1 MVSTDLKLQPPTSG
15 PQFNWFFLVE
25 LIVCGILSLF
35 FFFYFNRLF
44 ATLVSYGVRAYT
56 WHYYRAYVDIQA
68 LQISLLGGRIFF
80 KGIRYHGVNET
91 ILVHGGYV
99 TWNYWKRAVK
109 RVDLARASGSKCRP
123 GSSQRNSDAV
133 SGSDHDSEHAAN
145 RGETGGV
152 AEADR
157 LPCRIVIT
165 VYGLEWF
172 IYNRTPAYDDILS
185 GFASAGDQDSVTH
198 GSRSPSPGAKS
209 TGYASS
215 RQGSGKG
222 LSARPT
228 RTSSDPSIRE
238 SSSARNSHAE
248 STVSSDQHVDAV
260 DSDTEDSIS
269 KLLQLLPVKVE
280 CTKGAIVAGNENTR
294 SVLTVTFEKAT
305 GLIDA
310 SDAGPLDLYRQIFTF
325 EFTHPI
331 IQLRPNPDF
340 KYLQLEAAAAHTLS
354 SMPVDEKRKGHKRAT
369 LFNYQRKKREIWHS
383 IRDLIPYFQK
393 SVESFH
399 VDSHHERGPNTI
411 SASRTGLSPETRW
424 LGLTRYLDENTDEH
438 EGWNSVEY
446 ARFSTLVDCPALT
459 LTYYWD
465 IPGRV
470 PSEQA
475 ELSSSIRKVS
485 QDINGSNPPEWG
497 LDLKID
503 GGTINYGPWADRERV
518 GLQNVFFPN
527 PYRSAQPAE
536 PLTPG
541 AWRRST
547 VFRVRVEINQD
558 TTLRIPTREESK
570 DWQWKGRADAIRG
583 VSKLKKQKQKR
594 QWRNKEGEKGT
605 VGPEIRPF
613 GWLSLRVSRDSTI
626 TYNMD
631 MVPSKTGYHN
641 YLTLDLRESRM
652 SSSVNH
658 GLLWQCP
665 RQIISC
671 DLSNSLTWNSLHQWE
686 FKVESRDM
694 ELFLLRDHIFLIT
707 DLVSDWTSG
716 SAPDYYTF
724 VPFIYNIK
732 LLFTNFQ
739 LFMNVNDSNII
750 NNPSDL
756 DDNTFVVVK
765 GKQLT
770 SHVGIPATKYKP
782 EENTVTFELKLED
795 GGLDLLTP
803 LWHTLHTFLRDKSV
817 ATLNDLIINGSYTYN
832 SATSSALTDT
842 LVMDIS
848 GGSPR
853 LYLYGFLIR
862 YFMRVRENYFGEEI
876 HFRTLEE
883 FQEAANA
890 QEPSGA
896 HGLNPNRKSNDLD
909 VILRVNVDSPC
920 VLLPTNIYD
929 HSKSLRL
936 TAASIELDM
945 RFTNY
950 YMDLQAALSPVEVS
964 LESLDSNGAVSV
976 SNTQLFIDGV
986 SIYGHR
992 LFGLPPTEPTYVCNW
1007 DFEVGKVVGE
1017 CSPDFLRSLLAAL
1030 RDIDFTFDDHE
1041 NALPPLHPVALHD
1054 VTFLRARVASVHMS
1068 VLVDRTALILGCDA
1082 ITVQFND
1089 WARWRFS
1096 KRLSLTVPNIT
1107 VAAVDRKSPARW
1119 QGKGYSS
1126 VTTYA
1131 LFETNVKLT
1140 MLHRKSNFHED
1151 RRLQQEH
1158 IRLHDQRT
1166 HRTPWLLL
1174 DPEQADGIPSSGK
1187 GTRVDPPAMVV
1198 PSMPEPVVDAT
1209 AWSDMS
1215 SSSSASRFQ
1224 SSLKHKSSFLSL
1236 GASSSHSKSSIPKGS
1251 MSRSK
1256 SQISEVRSNDD
1267 RVSGDKARHFRQRG
1281 ETKFYPHDSLSEE
1294 PQPSILALSSP
1305 WAMPHFHYYKVVPDS
1320 TQLPPLPPVTRATE
1334 TSVND
1339 RDFIGIS
1346 EDDKTTHVDIFCELS
1361 PGLRGFC
1368 TPEFLLALSS
1378 LVQGLEPVEPV
1389 DIIDSLQTGVVSD
1402 IVKHEKAIKSPKA
1415 TTSFSVRIP
1424 STVLRLLNLSDSEN
1438 DSQFQF
1444 QDEYK
1449 VSLTH
1454 LKATLQT
1461 EVERKEDDLVNGIQ
1475 QNVVIHA
1482 AADML
1487 SVSALGK
1494 RADAFQEQ
1502 AELSCSL
1509 REIVLWLAT
1518 VPSTQSHLQMR
1529 SFETVTSTKSV
1540 EPLAFLVQRTTTL
1553 LDSITSSFQQA
1564 SSSVDRLRYLVWSL
1578 TESAA
1583 GIPDPLF
1590 LTRPSSVLRVARSHL
1605 RLHDSW
1611 KILSR
1616 LRNIYKNLSPDRQQA
1631 LKTNCI
1637 DLRDPCPPNAKSMVM
1652 ESFDEWRPWDLARV
1666 EKSYAMKK
1674 IWGNLGSKPND
1685 DAPVNSTTFSCAV
1698 KTFNFV
1704 VDPGPKES
1712 DFIVE
1717 GLFIALAV
1725 SSPKHQKEATSEGN
1739 KEIISLRSYCA
1750 SAALRLR
1757 WEILDLVEGVTRT
1770 ISSITLES
1778 TSPAAATEIKE
1789 KAPLELHVVLG
1800 ADVGSVTLDGINLG
1814 LALMGYGLKGS
1825 LVHRPQHAEVQEQ
1838 MSVLLSAEDCSAKFS
1853 SRSKVLMLW
1862 EILRPNVYSS
1872 YVLDRSLDNVVYD
1885 WKVACSCQ
1893 KFLYDMREDPLG
1905 LIHTADRVVEDEVR
1919 YVRDLLQRLELQT
1932 MSRPST
1938 PPAEKPEKKSDVHQF
1953 HVALFLDDYQ
1963 INFCLLPSLNY
1974 VIHGE
1979 VARMSVMSSKDSGV
1993 EVDFDIKSN
2002 YHVFQS
2008 MEEGKPQTVS
2018 EVHVPPI
2025 NGRILGRLSPDLIW
2039 LKADVTVELIR
2050 LQASALRSLLNVVN
2064 RPEISHFVS
2073 DFKESVEEL
2082 HLHFED
2088 VLVREDPTPR
2098 SSDSS
2103 KSREI
2108 LYNIQLTMAG
2118 MGIHARAPGLRSK
2131 EYSADM
2137 DFSFGAMQM
2146 RLDNASGQRYPSG
2159 YPEFHINVSQIALE
2173 LRRQE
2178 KSQVRPYGSLVLD
2191 AGIVGTSRLNERNE
2205 IVRAYHLTSKSLDVE
2220 LFAETASL
2228 VIDIAAH
2235 LQERI
2240 KTLDL
2245 SEDMKRFRK
2254 LGRLARPRNKG
2265 LMTQVPEFKITDE
2278 SEPQSQAL
2286 FNAMYSVELANIQAS
2301 WIMDGPC
2308 AKSGYQPEDLVF
2320 SIRYVTLSTTRENAA
2335 KLRIQD
2341 MQLQMTPKHED
2352 KRKRSLNSA
2361 LMPEIV
2367 FNVAY
2372 LSTKEDLRLAFQAA
2386 GKSLDIRATT
2396 EFILPASLLQN
2407 SIASASEKLRE
2418 ANAIWATSP
2427 SQSNSGNG
2435 KGLFGNKRL
2444 SSLLVDVDFAG
2455 AIVSLLGRQLDDQQ
2469 TLLAA
2474 TVRGSRPAE
2483 GKYGQYVQGDSA
2495 TTASLR
2501 APGVALKV
2509 QYGDSGTEDPTLNA
2523 ELRVSPSSNTLY
2535 PTVVP
2540 LIKQISASVKEVV
2553 GEQDEPRPSS
2563 SSKLQPQK
2571 MVQDNS
2577 LDATNPETILGRC
2590 KLNIGLRICKQ
2601 EFSLSCQPI
2610 ARVAATARFDDIYV
2624 TVNTVQ
2630 SAEQR
2635 RFFAILIAFND
2646 LQASVKHVYSNES
2659 TASFEVKSIVVS
2671 LMNSKHVSTSSGIS
2685 AILKVSPMKIMV
2697 NAKQVQDFLLFREIW
2712 VPSGDEAT
2720 FTATSPSPSAESQA
2734 LIVQRYQQVA
2744 SAGAFPWNTAIAID
2758 ELDIQLDLGQTLGK
2772 AEFTIKDLWVSSK
2785 KTSDWEQNLCA
2796 GFDTMAI
2803 ESRGRMSGSVELRKL
2818 KVRTFIKWPDE
2829 TPTSGRTP
2837 LIQASVAFDELQA
2850 NASFEYQPFLVAD
2863 IAAFAFLMYNVRSS
2877 TQPSQDQLVSILEG
2891 DKVQVFCTTLTASQ
2905 SLALF
2910 QTWQRLV
2917 QDKYAAYEA
2926 SLKEIERYLRRKSS
2940 VISSSTNAPPIVT
2953 SKKDESSAKAPI
2965 SLHTDVV
2972 VTIQAINVGAFPS
2985 TFFDNQILKM
2995 EALDAQARFAVS
3007 LEDDKIHSA
3016 LGLTLGELRV
3026 ALSSISRPS
3035 AVELAELSVDEVAA
3049 RATGSR
3055 GGTILKVPRVV
3066 ASMETWQTMASNE
3079 IEYIFKSAFEGKVDV
3094 GWNYSRISFI
3104 RGMWTSHS
3112 RALASRLGKPL
3123 PPSAV
3128 RITGGPKA
3136 EHEGDEQHADAGEG
3150 EQQKITAVVNVPQS
3164 KYVYRPLEPPLIETP
3179 QLRDMGEAT
3188 PPLEWIGLHRD
3199 KLPNI
3204 THQII
3209 IVTLLEVAKE
3219 VEDAYSKILG

>member
-1 MVSTDLKLQPPTSG
+1 MASTDLTLQPPTAG

-109 RVDLARASGSKCRP
+109 RVDLARARGSKCRP
-123 GSSQRNSDAV
+123 RSQGNSDEG
-133 SGSDHDSEHAAN
+133 SGGDNDSEYVAN

-157 LPCRIVIT
+157 LPCRIVVT

-172 IYNRTPAYDDILS
+172 LYNRTPAYDDILS
-185 GFASAGDQDSVTH
+185 GFARSGDRDSVTH
-198 GSRSPSPGAKS
+198 ASRSPSPGAKS
-209 TGYASS
+209 TGYDSS
-215 RQGSGKG
+215 RPGSGKG
-222 LSARPT
+222 LSARLD
-228 RTSSDPSIRE
+228 RASSDTSVAE
-238 SSSARNSHAE
+238 GSSARNRRAE
-248 STVSSDQHVDAV
+248 SVLSSDQHVAAT
-260 DSDTEDSIS
+260 DSGTEDSIS
-269 KLLQLLPVKVE
+269 KFLQLLPVKVE

-294 SVLTVTFEKAT
+294 SVLTVTFEKAS

-310 SDAGPLDLYRQIFTF
+310 SDAGPLDLYRQLFTF

-340 KYLQLEAAAAHTLS
+340 KELQLAAARTLS
-354 SMPVDEKRKGHKRAT
+354 STPVDEKRKENKRASR
-369 LFNYQRKKREIWHS
+369 FNYQRTKREIWHS
-383 IRDLIPYFQK
+383 IRGLVPYFQK

-399 VDSHHERGPNTI
+399 VDSHYQRGTDMT
-411 SASRTGLSPETRW
+411 STGRTGLSPETRW
-424 LGLTRYLDENTDEH
+424 RGLTRYLDENTDEH
-438 EGWNSVEY
+438 EGWNAVEY
-446 ARFSTLVDCPALT
+446 GRFSTLVDCPSLT
-459 LTYYWD
+459 LSYYWD
-465 IPGRV
+465 VPGKV

-475 ELSSSIRKVS
+475 ELSSIRKVS

-497 LDLKID
+497 LDLKIE

-527 PYRSAQPAE
+527 PFRSAQPAE
-536 PLTPG
+536 LLTPG
-541 AWRRST
+541 ALRRST
-547 VFRVRVEINQD
+547 SFRLRVEISQD

-583 VSKLKKQKQKR
+583 LSKFKKQKQKR
-594 QWRNKEGEKGT
+594 ESRNKDSEKGK

-613 GWLSLRVSRDSTI
+613 GWLTLRVSRDSTI

-631 MVPSKTGYHN
+631 MVASKTGYHN
-641 YLTLDLRESRM
+641 YLTLDLRDSRM

-671 DLSNSLTWNSLHQWE
+671 DLSNPLTWNSLHRWE
-686 FKVESRDM
+686 FNVESRDM

-716 SAPDYYTF
+716 SVADYYTF
-724 VPFIYNIK
+724 VPFVYNIK
-732 LLFTNFQ
+732 LLFTNFR

-770 SHVGIPATKYKP
+770 SHVGISATKYKP
-782 EENTVTFELKLED
+782 EENTVTFGLNLQD

-803 LWHTLHTFLRDKSV
+803 LWHTLHTFLRDKAV
-817 ATLNDLIINGSYTYN
+817 ATLNDLTINGSYTYN
-832 SATSSALTDT
+832 SATSRALTDT
-842 LVMDIS
+842 LLMDIA
-848 GGSPR
+848 GRSPR

-862 YFMRVRENYFGEEI
+862 YFMRIRENYFGEEM
-876 HFRTLEE
+876 HFKTLEE

-890 QEPSGA
+890 KEQPGA
-896 HGLNPNRKSNDLD
+896 HGGMNPNRKSNDLD
-909 VILRVNVDSPC
+909 VIIRVAVDSPC

-936 TAASIELDM
+936 TAASIDSDM

-950 YMDLQAALSPVEVS
+950 YMDLQTGLSPVEVA
-964 LESLDSNGAVSV
+964 LESLDPDNAVSV
-976 SNTQLFIDGV
+976 SNTQFFIDGV

-1017 CSPDFLRSLLAAL
+1017 CSPDFLRSLTAAL
-1030 RDIDFTFDDHE
+1030 RDVGFTLDDEE

-1054 VTFLRARVASVHMS
+1054 VTFLRARVESVHVS
-1068 VLVDRTALILGCDA
+1068 VLVDRTALILASDA

-1096 KRLSLTVPNIT
+1096 KRLSLTVPNIS
-1107 VAAVDRKSPARW
+1107 VAAVDRKSAARW
-1119 QGKGYSS
+1119 QGKRYGT

-1140 MLHRKSNFHED
+1140 MLQRKSNFYEE

-1158 IRLHDQRT
+1158 IRVHDQRT

-1174 DPEQADGIPSSGK
+1174 DSEQADGTPLTQK
-1187 GTRVDPPAMVV
+1187 GAKVDPPAMAV
-1198 PSMPEPVVDAT
+1198 PSMPQPVVDGT
-1209 AWSDMS
+1209 GLSDFS
-1215 SSSSASRFQ
+1215 SSSSVLRFQ
-1224 SSLKHKSSFLSL
+1224 SSLKHRSSFLSL
-1236 GASSSHSKSSIPKGS
+1236 GASSLHSKNSIPKGR

-1256 SQISEVRSNDD
+1256 SQISEIRSNRGSALSNEDP
-1267 RVSGDKARHFRQRG
+1267 VSGDKVRHVRQRG
-1281 ETKFYPHDSLSEE
+1281 ETKFYLHDNSLSEE
-1294 PQPSILALSSP
+1294 PQLSMIGLSSP
-1305 WAMPHFHYYKVVPDS
+1305 WAMPYFQFYNVVPDS
-1320 TQLPPLPPVTRATE
+1320 TQLPPLPAIPPATE
-1334 TSVND
+1334 TAFND
-1339 RDFIGIS
+1339 HDSI
-1346 EDDKTTHVDIFCELS
+1346 ENPADDKAAHVDIFCELA

-1368 TPEFLLALSS
+1368 TPEFLFALSS
-1378 LVQGLEPVEPV
+1378 LVQGLQPPEPV
-1389 DIIDSLQTGVVSD
+1389 DIIDSLQTDVISD
-1402 IVKHEKAIKSPKA
+1402 ITKYEKAMKSPKA
-1415 TTSFSVRIP
+1415 TSSFSVRIP
-1424 STVLRLLNLSDSEN
+1424 STVLRLINSSNSEN

-1449 VSLTH
+1449 VSFTH
-1454 LKATLQT
+1454 LKATLRT
-1461 EVERKEDDLVNGIQ
+1461 KVERKEDDLVNGIQ
-1475 QNVVIHA
+1475 QNLAVHA

-1487 SVSALGK
+1487 SVSALGR

-1502 AELSCSL
+1502 AELNCSL
-1509 REIVLWLAT
+1509 REIMFWLAT
-1518 VPSTQSHLQMR
+1518 VPSMQANLQMR

-1553 LDSITSSFQQA
+1553 LDSVTSSFQQA
-1564 SSSVDRLRYLVWSL
+1564 SSSTDRLRYLVWSL

-1590 LTRPSSVLRVARSHL
+1590 LTRPSSVLRASRSHL

-1616 LRNIYKNLSPDRQQA
+1616 LRNIYKNLSPDKQQA

-1637 DLRDPCPPNAKSMVM
+1637 DLRNPCPQNAKSKVVQ
-1652 ESFDEWRPWDLARV
+1652 SFDEWRPWDLAHV

-1674 IWGNLGSKPND
+1674 IWGDFDNQPND
-1685 DAPVNSTTFSCAV
+1685 DAPIKSTTFSCAV
-1698 KTFNFV
+1698 KTFSFF

-1717 GLFIALAV
+1717 GLFIAFAL
-1725 SSPKHQKEATSEGN
+1725 SSPKRQKEVTLEGR
-1739 KEIISLRSYCA
+1739 KKIMTLRSYCS

-1770 ISSITLES
+1770 MSNITLES
-1778 TSPAAATEIKE
+1778 AAPVRVTEVKE
-1789 KAPLELHVVLG
+1789 ETPVELHVVLG
-1800 ADVGSVTLDGINLG
+1800 ADVGSITLDGINLG

-1825 LVHRPQHAEVQEQ
+1825 LVHRPQHAELQEQ

-1853 SRSKVLMLW
+1853 NRSKVLMLW
-1862 EILRPNVYSS
+1862 EVWKPNVYSS
-1872 YVLDRSLDNVVYD
+1872 YMLDKSQDNVVYD
-1885 WKVACSCQ
+1885 WKVACSCR
-1893 KFLYDMREDPLG
+1893 KLLYDMKEDPLG
-1905 LIHTADRVVEDEVR
+1905 LIHAADRVVEDEVR

-1932 MSRPST
+1932 TSRPST
-1938 PPAEKPEKKSDVHQF
+1938 PPTEKPASSDVHQF

-1963 INFCLLPSLNY
+1963 INLCLLPSLNY
-1974 VIHGE
+1974 AIYGE
-1979 VARMSVMSSKDSGV
+1979 VARMSVMSSKGSGI
-1993 EVDFDIKSN
+1993 EVDFDVKSN

-2008 MEEGKPQTVS
+2008 MEEGQAQTVS
-2018 EVHVPPI
+2018 EVDVPPI

-2050 LQASALRSLLNVVN
+2050 LQASALRSLLSVVN
-2064 RPEISHFVS
+2064 RPEISHFAS
-2073 DFKESVEEL
+2073 DFRESVEEL

-2088 VLVREDPTPR
+2088 VLVREVPTPR
-2098 SSDSS
+2098 SSVSS

-2146 RLDNASGQRYPSG
+2146 RLDNASEQQYPSG

-2178 KSQVRPYGSLVLD
+2178 KSQVQPYGSLVLD

-2245 SEDMKRFRK
+2245 SEDMKRFRN
-2254 LGRLARPRNKG
+2254 LGRLARPRSRG
-2265 LMTQVPEFKITDE
+2265 LVTQVPEFKVTDE
-2278 SEPQSQAL
+2278 DEPQSQAL
-2286 FNAMYSVELANIQAS
+2286 FSAMYSVELANIQAS
-2301 WIMDGPC
+2301 WIMHETSS
-2308 AKSGYQPEDLVF
+2308 AKAGHQPEDLVF
-2320 SIRYVTLSTTRENAA
+2320 SIRYVTLSTTKENAA

-2341 MQLQMTPKHED
+2341 MQLQMTPKFED

-2435 KGLFGNKRL
+2435 LFGNKRL

-2474 TVRGSRPAE
+2474 TVRGNGPAE

-2523 ELRVSPSSNTLY
+2523 ELRVSPSSNVLY

-2540 LIKQISASVKEVV
+2540 LIKQISASIKEVV

-2563 SSKLQPQK
+2563 SSKLQPHR
-2571 MVQDNS
+2571 MVQDTS

-2635 RFFAILIAFND
+2635 RFFAILIAFNS

-2659 TASFEVKSIVVS
+2659 TASFEVESIVMS

-2720 FTATSPSPSAESQA
+2720 FTTSSHSPSPESQA

-2785 KTSDWEQNLCA
+2785 KTSDWEQNLCG

-2803 ESRGRMSGSVELRKL
+2803 ESKGRMSGSVELRKL

-2829 TPTSGRTP
+2829 TPTSGQTP
-2837 LIQASVAFDELQA
+2837 LIQASVAFDALQA

-2863 IAAFAFLMYNVRSS
+2863 IGAFAFLMYNVRSS
-2877 TQPSQDQLVSILEG
+2877 SQPSQDRLVSILEG
-2891 DKVQVFCTTLTASQ
+2891 EKVQVFCTTLTASQ

-2910 QTWQRLV
+2910 QAWQRLV

-2926 SLKEIERYLRRKSS
+2926 SLKEIEKYLRRKS
-2940 VISSSTNAPPIVT
+2940 VFSTSTGSPPIVT
-2953 SKKDESSAKAPI
+2953 SKKDDSSEKAPI

-2985 TFFDNQILKM
+2985 TFFDNQIFKM
-2995 EALDAQARFAVS
+2995 EARDAQARFAVS
-3007 LEDDKIHSA
+3007 LEQDKIHSA

-3026 ALSSISRPS
+3026 ALSSINRPS
-3035 AVELAELSVDEVAA
+3035 AVELAELSVSEVAA

-3128 RITGGPKA
+3128 RITGGPKP
-3136 EHEGDEQHADAGEG
+3136 ESEGDDHHPENG

-3164 KYVYRPLEPPLIETP
+3164 KYVYRALEPPLIETP